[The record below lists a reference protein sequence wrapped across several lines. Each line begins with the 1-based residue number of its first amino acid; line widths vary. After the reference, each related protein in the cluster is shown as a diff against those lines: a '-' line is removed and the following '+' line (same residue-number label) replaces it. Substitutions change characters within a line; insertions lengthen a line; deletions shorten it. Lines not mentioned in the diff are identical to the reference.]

1 MEKGDEIMVTSTKND
16 NEERRVRVSNRLVR
30 EMRGILDFRDFETPT
45 HFVHRTFY
53 QSGLIA
59 ELRFNKKSF
68 SSVMRYY
75 RGSQE

>member
-1 MEKGDEIMVTSTKND
+1 MVTSTKND
-16 NEERRVRVSNRLVR
+16 NEERRVRFSNSLVK
-30 EMRGILDFRDFETPT
+30 EMQGVLDIRDFETPT
-45 HFVHRTFY
+45 HLVHRTFY
-53 QSGLIA
+53 KSGLIA

>member
-1 MEKGDEIMVTSTKND
+1 MVTSTKND
-16 NEERRVRVSNRLVR
+16 NEEMRVRFSNRLVR
-30 EMRGILDFRDFETPT
+30 EMQGILGFRDFETPT
-45 HFVHRTFY
+45 HCVHRTFY
-53 QSGLIA
+53 KSGLIS

>member
-1 MEKGDEIMVTSTKND
+1 MVTSTKND
-16 NEERRVRVSNRLVR
+16 NEERRVRFSKRLVR
-30 EMRGILDFRDFETPT
+30 EMRGILGFRDFETPT
-45 HFVHRTFY
+45 HLVNRTFY
-53 QSGLIA
+53 ESGLIA